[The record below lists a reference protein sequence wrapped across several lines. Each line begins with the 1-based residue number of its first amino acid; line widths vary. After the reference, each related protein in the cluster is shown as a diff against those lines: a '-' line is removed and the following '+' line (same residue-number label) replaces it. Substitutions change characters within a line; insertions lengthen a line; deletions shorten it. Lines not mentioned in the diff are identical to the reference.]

1 MTKEKIFELIK
12 KNGKPMWILAKE
24 SGISLKTLDRIRGG
38 RATEKQVNKLVEY
51 FKGEGLV

>member
-1 MTKEKIFELIK
+1 MTKEQIFELIK